1 MSLGWS
7 LRSCLSNKP
16 LGGAFE
22 EQRGGSPKGHTQVRG
37 VQDCR
42 WHLGT
47 DWTLEGKTCISGN
60 WESYTKRLGLSAV
73 PRYCGLSPF
82 AVPQYSVSV
91 VWARGIQNSFRK
103 CLITDCQ
110 IVCIYLSIKYM
121 HILLWLA
128 ETGRTCFAWQYGT
141 VKITMQAEI
150 MESYFNN
157 RRGKLQFSMNFKTVF
172 QTLRFSYS
180 QLSVNWKVKK

>member
-1 MSLGWS
+1 MNPPQVYMCSPSWTLLPPPS
-7 LRSCLSNKP
+7 PFHPSDSRSCLSNKP
-16 LGGAFE
+16 LGDAFE
-22 EQRGGSPKGHTQVRG
+22 EQGSGSPKGHTQVSG

-42 WHLGT
+42 WYLGT

-73 PRYCGLSPF
+73 PCYCGLSPF

-128 ETGRTCFAWQYGT
+128 ETGHTCFAWQYGT
-141 VKITMQAEI
+141 VKITMQAETA
-150 MESYFNN
+150 EWS
-157 RRGKLQFSMNFKTVF
+157 
-172 QTLRFSYS
+172 
-180 QLSVNWKVKK
+180 